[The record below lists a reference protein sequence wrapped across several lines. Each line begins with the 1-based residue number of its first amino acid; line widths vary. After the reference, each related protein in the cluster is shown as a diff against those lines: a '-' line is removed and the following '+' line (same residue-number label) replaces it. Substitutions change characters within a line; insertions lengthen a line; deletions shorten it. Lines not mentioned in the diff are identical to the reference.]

1 MQEIVINRC
10 YGVFGLSVKAM
21 YRLAEL
27 KGLTLYQVESD
38 GYELNSYH
46 LVTDKDKDKDKGMLL
61 FSLFSTVPP
70 EEITDS
76 RDWRFSNSSFRRDD
90 TDLIQVVKEL
100 GEDEASGSFA
110 SLKVVEVPDDIS
122 WTIEEYDGIE
132 WIAEAHKTWG

>member
-10 YGVFGLSVKAM
+10 YGGFGLSVKAM

-46 LVTDKDKDKDKGMLL
+46 LVTDKDKETL
-61 FSLFSTVPP
+61 FFPLFSTVPP

-76 RDWRFSNSSFRRDD
+76 RDWYFSDSSFERDD

-100 GEDEASGSFA
+100 GEDEASGNLA
-110 SLKVVEVPDDIS
+110 SLKVVEVPDDIR
-122 WTIEEYDGIE
+122 WAIEEYDGIE
-132 WIAEAHKTWG
+132 WIAEAHKTWE